1 MRRAIRLAAFA
12 AAASALIAIAPA
24 EAKTCKEVISVK
36 SRSTAQTSDAG
47 REQRARDRAILNWTK
62 RAREAYGW
70 SYRFW
75 ARAEEKQ
82 VECGGTAK
90 FKQCTVSAKPC
101 SLL

>member
-1 MRRAIRLAAFA
+1 LSLGWLFSPFGGFVGTSSTLAGDGV
-12 AAASALIAIAPA
+12 
-24 EAKTCKEVISVK
+24 E
-36 SRSTAQTSDAG
+36 R
-47 REQRARDRAILNWTK
+47 REQRARDRAILNWSK

-75 ARAEEKQ
+75 TRAEEKQ

-90 FKQCTVSAKPC
+90 SKHCAVSAKPC